1 MNAFTSFDFDQLTQA
16 EAHRFLLSAIVPRPI
31 CFASTQ
37 DTNGKVN
44 LSPFS
49 FFNVFSSNP
58 PILIFS
64 PSRRGRDN
72 TTKHTLENVKE
83 VKEVVI
89 NMVDYS
95 MVEQM
100 SLSSSDYPKG
110 VNEFEKAGFTALSS
124 QHVRPPRVKEA
135 PIAFECIVNKI
146 IPLGE
151 GPGAGNLVIAKVRMM
166 HVQSQLIDSKGELK
180 TKQLDII
187 ARMGGQWYVRM
198 IEEAFFALDKPN
210 LHLGIGVDKLPQ
222 SIKNNEWL
230 SSNDLGRLG
239 SLDRLP
245 NATEIKHMKKNTM
258 VYQILSL
265 TDKTDQYKAL
275 SHFAQDILRQGK
287 ISEALTVLFIADAL

>member
-16 EAHRFLLSAIVPRPI
+16 EAHRFLLNAVVPRPI
-31 CFASTQ
+31 CFASTE
-37 DTNGKVN
+37 DANGKVN

-72 TTKHTLENVKE
+72 TIKHTLENVKE
-83 VKEVVI
+83 VNEVVI
-89 NMVDYS
+89 NMVDHA

-110 VNEFEKAGFTALSS
+110 VNEFEKAGFTPLSS

-135 PIAFECIVNKI
+135 PIAFECIVDKI

-166 HVQSQLIDSKGELK
+166 HVQNQLIDSQGELK
-180 TKQLDII
+180 TKQLDVV

-198 IEEAFFALDKPN
+198 IEEAFFTLEKTN
-210 LHLGIGVDKLPQ
+210 SHIGIGVDKLPQ
-222 SIKNNEWL
+222 SIQNNEWL
-230 SSNDLGRLG
+230 SGNDLGRLG

-245 NATEIKHMKKNTM
+245 NTTEVEHMKKNTM

-265 TDKTDQYKAL
+265 TDKVVQYKAL
-275 SHFAQDILRQGK
+275 SNFAQDILRQGK
-287 ISEALTVLFIADAL
+287 TNEALAVLFIADAL